1 MHVPLFWVRAF
12 GAVYIAFL
20 LCYKKSAGEKFRAV
34 DICCVLN
41 HCLIFALSVFALY
54 SFGHCRRYLLYLD
67 LARHRLL
74 WLQLTNHLEM
84 SNNRIAMVMI
94 KTMMMQNVKATVRI
108 TKPKS
113 NPLKSWNNMN
123 YGNYLIWQPKLTRL
137 GREWDLVFFFTRRFL
152 LGELNLVWWNGRG
165 SAVVVGELTRLYPL
179 HYDLPT
185 LSKVL
190 SLGGCFDRGGGGG
203 E

>member
-1 MHVPLFWVRAF
+1 MSCFSESELLRLYTLLFC
-12 GAVYIAFL
+12 
-20 LCYKKSAGEKFRAV
+20 CYKKSAGEKFRAV
-34 DICCVLN
+34 DICCVLT

-113 NPLKSWNNMN
+113 NPLKSWNSMN

-152 LGELNLVWWNGRG
+152 LGELDPVW
-165 SAVVVGELTRLYPL
+165 
-179 HYDLPT
+179 
-185 LSKVL
+185 
-190 SLGGCFDRGGGGG
+190 
-203 E
+203 